1 MTTTATKHWLL
12 DAQPDIATPE
22 DLSADVRQIG
32 QVTQSFVDKEIYPR
46 MEELEAKP
54 DGLNRQLIEKAAELG
69 LFLIEVAE
77 EDDGLNL
84 PKAASALVSEKFGGT
99 GGFGVTFGGQ
109 GGIGLLPLVYF
120 GTPEQRA
127 KHIPKITSG
136 EWISAYALTEPGSGS
151 DAMSAKSYAVQ
162 EGDHYV
168 LNGGKMWITNGGI
181 ADIYTVFAQLRTP
194 EGDRFSA
201 FLVERTSPGFSVGND
216 EHKMGLHSSSTTA
229 LSFDN
234 VRLPLDS
241 LLGQPGDG
249 AKIAFNILNTGRYKL
264 GAACVGAAK
273 DALKT
278 ATKYAQEREQFRQ
291 PIASF
296 GAIREK
302 VATIAYRTFAVESA
316 TYRVVGAI
324 DEAVAAGT
332 DKLTAIEQYAAEAS
346 MLKVLGSELLDYAVD
361 EGVQIHGGY
370 GFSAEY
376 DIERQYRDSRIQRI
390 FEGTNEINRLIIPD
404 RTLRA
409 LGSQPGKPD
418 LAGTGDWLRD
428 TVHNLTSLSLALL
441 RQADAQY
448 GKALKGQ
455 QPTILRL
462 ADLLMLAFAA
472 TSAAARAQKLGSE
485 MAQNMAQLYVYEA
498 AERSATL
505 ARELFRPLELES
517 DDQVL
522 GLVKA
527 LTSGRPDTFNL
538 RESVAAHVLD
548 ASGYA
553 V

>member
-1 MTTTATKHWLL
+1 MTATATKHWLVEP
-12 DAQPDIATPE
+12 QPDISTPE
-22 DLSADVRQIG
+22 DLSTDVRQIA
-32 QVTQSFVDKEIYPR
+32 QVTQAFVDKEIYPR

-54 DGLNRQLIEKAAELG
+54 DGLNRHLIGKAAELG

-84 PKAASALVSEKFGGT
+84 PKTASALVSEKFGGT

-109 GGIGLLPLVYF
+109 GGIGLLPLIYF

-127 KHIPKITSG
+127 KYLPRITSG
-136 EWISAYALTEPGSGS
+136 EWIAAYALTEPGSGS
-151 DAMSAKSYAVQ
+151 DAMSAKSYAVH

-168 LNGGKMWITNGGI
+168 LNGSKMWITNGGI
-181 ADIYTVFAQLRTP
+181 ADIYTVFAQLRMP
-194 EGDRFSA
+194 EGDKFSA
-201 FLVERTSPGFSVGND
+201 FLVERTFPGFSVGND

-234 VRLPLDS
+234 VYLPLEN

-249 AKIAFNILNTGRYKL
+249 ARIAFNILNTGRYKL

-278 ATKYAQEREQFRQ
+278 SARYALERQQFGQ

-302 VATIAYRTFAVESA
+302 LATVAARIFAVESA

-324 DEAVAAGT
+324 DAAVAAGT

-346 MLKVLGSELLDYAVD
+346 ILKVLGSELLDFAVD

-370 GFSAEY
+370 GYSAEY

-409 LGSQPGKPD
+409 LQGEQADKDVANS
-418 LAGTGDWLRD
+418 GDWLND
-428 TVHNLTSLSLALL
+428 TVQNLCRLSAALL
-441 RQADAQY
+441 TQANAQY
-448 GKALKGQ
+448 GRKLRTE
-455 QPTILRL
+455 QPVVLRL
-462 ADLLMLAFAA
+462 ADLLMLSFAA
-472 TSAAARAQKLGSE
+472 SSAAARAGKSGGNTASA
-485 MAQNMAQLYVYEA
+485 MARLYVYEA
-498 AERSATL
+498 AEQCASI
-505 ARELFRPLELES
+505 ARELTGALQADEHMAAL
-517 DDQVL
+517 L
-522 GLVKA
+522 AA
-527 LTSGRPDTFNL
+527 LTATRPPTFVL
-538 RESVAAHVLD
+538 REEVASHILAGG
-548 ASGYA
+548 GYSI
-553 V
+553 